1 MQVVTASSHE
11 EALAIHRAEHL
22 DLIITQVDLPGMD
35 AVTFCSTIK
44 GDAALSAVSIILV
57 CENSKEARASGLR
70 MGADAVYRRPIK
82 PALVLAKA
90 QKLLNISLR
99 ETYRVLLCVAM
110 EGTACDQMFPCRTL
124 DVSPTGM
131 LMESA
136 LSFNQGDRIFCS
148 FYLPDADTTHIQATG
163 EIVRIIPSAAGSDA
177 RRYGIHFLDL
187 TREAQQAIDTF
198 LTTNCVQK
206 IPASSH
212 S

>member
-1 MQVVTASSHE
+1 MQVFTAGSLD
-11 EALAIHRAEHL
+11 EALTIHRAEQM
-22 DLIITQVDLPGMD
+22 DLIITQEDIPGMD
-35 AVTFCSTIK
+35 AATFCSTVRENAK
-44 GDAALSAVSIILV
+44 LSAVSIILV
-57 CENSKEARASGLR
+57 CENTKEARAGGLR

-148 FYLPDADTTHIQATG
+148 FYLPDADTTHVQATG
-163 EIVRIIPSAAGSDA
+163 EIVRIIPSAPGSDA

-187 TREAQQAIDTF
+187 TQEAQQAIDAF
-198 LTTNCVQK
+198 LSSNCVQK